1 MGILVPTLYQE
12 DFALESLLGSK
23 LQICCLRKCDRTG
36 ANEDKDKD
44 KDRQAGTSAMEIQR
58 LLPLGESLHIRVLCV
73 GDSFSLVSPSAHF
86 SLMGFNAARARAQ

>member
-44 KDRQAGTSAMEIQR
+44 KDQLERARWKFS
-58 LLPLGESLHIRVLCV
+58 V
-73 GDSFSLVSPSAHF
+73 FSLLVKVYTFASSV
-86 SLMGFNAARARAQ
+86 